1 MVFAILR
8 FKDYTLPALHLFHPF
23 RTVAMLPPAFCP
35 FFIEIGGLV
44 PGSGVRSD
52 YIRGVYPCFPAEYMW
67 KFLETCFKPGEF
79 FIAIRIETQAVSRIL
94 EFGIVRT
101 EIQPLGVVPPCKAV

>member
-1 MVFAILR
+1 
-8 FKDYTLPALHLFHPF
+8 
-23 RTVAMLPPAFCP
+23 
-35 FFIEIGGLV
+35 
-44 PGSGVRSD
+44 
-52 YIRGVYPCFPAEYMW
+52 MW

-79 FIAIRIETQAVSRIL
+79 FIAVRIETQAVSRIL